1 MKKTIRL
8 TESELTR
15 IVNSVLNENRGPQSL
30 GNERDEL
37 RNVSQ
42 RTIRSMD
49 EYQDLLK
56 KGDYKRLGDE
66 VDNLRR
72 MVRRLKDITQQI
84 ESKI

>member
-1 MKKTIRL
+1 MKKIIRL
-8 TESELTR
+8 TETDFTR
-15 IVNSVLNENRGPQSL
+15 IVEKVLNENRGPQSL
-30 GNERDEL
+30 GDERDEL

-42 RTIRSMD
+42 KIIRSMD
-49 EYQDLLK
+49 DYQDLLK

-72 MVRRLKDITQQI
+72 LVRRLKDITQKI